1 MIFNELQVPHQGGA
15 YSITIGADLLAD
27 NRLFNNHIV
36 GSQVCIV
43 SNTYVADLYLAK
55 IKAHFMDR
63 QCDVLLLSEGESYK
77 TIESVM
83 QIVDFL
89 CQHNHHRDT
98 TLIALGGGVI
108 GDMVGFTAACYQRGV
123 SFIQV
128 PTTLLAQVDSSIGG
142 KTGVNHPTGKNLIG
156 AFYQPTAVIID
167 IDTLRSLPQREFLAG
182 LAEIIK
188 VALIQDAAFFD
199 FIIAQAAQILNR
211 DNDVLQ
217 QIILRSCEIKRDVV
231 MCDERECGERA
242 LLNFGHTF
250 GHAIEHCLGYGTWL
264 HGEAVAL
271 GMHMAAALSC
281 QLHYIEASELKR
293 ITDLL
298 LQIGYQLRLPDE
310 IDPQQLI
317 YAMSHDKKVY
327 KNRLNL
333 ILLERIGF
341 ACIKDDVPSGLI
353 EALVYSYKS

>member
-1 MIFNELQVPHQGGA
+1 MIFNELHISHQCGA
-15 YSITIGADLLAD
+15 YSVTIGAGLLAD
-27 NRLFNNHIV
+27 GRLFNNHIV
-36 GSQVCIV
+36 SSQVCIV
-43 SNTYVADLYLAK
+43 SNAQVADLFLDK
-55 IKAHFMDR
+55 IKAHFSDI
-63 QCDVLLLSEGESYK
+63 QCDVLLLPEGESYK

-83 QIVDFL
+83 QVVDFL
-89 CQHNHHRDT
+89 CAHNHHRDT

-108 GDMVGFTAACYQRGV
+108 GDMVGFVAACYQRGV

-142 KTGVNHPTGKNLIG
+142 KTGVNHRTGKNLIG
-156 AFYQPTAVIID
+156 AFYQPAAVIID
-167 IDTLRSLPQREFLAG
+167 IDALRSLPRREFLAG
-182 LAEIIK
+182 FAEIIK
-188 VALIQDAAFFD
+188 AALIKDAAFFD
-199 FIIAQAAQILNR
+199 FIVEHVTQILNHER
-211 DNDVLQ
+211 DVLQ
-217 QIILRSCEIKRDVV
+217 QIIFRACEIKRDVV
-231 MCDERECGERA
+231 MRDEKECGERA

-271 GMHMAAALSC
+271 GMHMAAQLSC
-281 QLHYIEASELKR
+281 QLHYIKESELKR

-298 LQIGYQLRLPDE
+298 LEVGYQLTLPDE

-333 ILLERIGF
+333 ILLEHIGF

-353 EALVYSYKS
+353 EALVYSYK